1 MDMARDALTLFRTE
15 HVVGVRDLEQ
25 ERAGRDRDRIDI
37 RRGFLRP
44 PRKEGA
50 DLLDAHGRKLSAFS
64 FQLSAFAH
72 VLLVAIPRSAAT
84 RSLPGTCNG
93 EIPRCARNE
102 KRARSINRRSTPQ
115 LSAESCL
122 SDSRR

>member
-64 FQLSAFAH
+64 FQLSPMSSSLPFRGAQH
-72 VLLVAIPRSAAT
+72 VTATPRSAAA
-84 RSLPGTCNG
+84 RNLPGTCNG
-93 EIPRCARNE
+93 EIPR
-102 KRARSINRRSTPQ
+102 
-115 LSAESCL
+115 
-122 SDSRR
+122 